1 MGAGPG
7 IESWRQKPRPSCR
20 GVTPGFR
27 AHLRRCGQRYGLLR
41 SDLPQSVSISSASFN
56 MTLFPVELLEKVIK
70 LLYVSEHRSPAAL
83 GPVSLSSRC
92 ANKLAQKLQFQTAS
106 ISTYRDLVIYQE
118 ILDGAPHLFQCIK
131 TLRVSR
137 AVEEENDDPVVPHF
151 LSSCVGSFV
160 LNEFAHPYYLYRA
173 ESYPPPFY

>member
-1 MGAGPG
+1 
-7 IESWRQKPRPSCR
+7 
-20 GVTPGFR
+20 
-27 AHLRRCGQRYGLLR
+27 
-41 SDLPQSVSISSASFN
+41 

-106 ISTYRDLVIYQE
+106 ISTYRNLVIYQE

-131 TLRVSR
+131 TLRVCVQWQKKTTTR
-137 AVEEENDDPVVPHF
+137 WF
-151 LSSCVGSFV
+151 LTSLGVALGPLS
-160 LNEFAHPYYLYRA
+160 
-173 ESYPPPFY
+173 